1 MSTGDFTHITST
13 IPKLSMIPK
22 LMDDVD
28 SLRTP
33 KVFESKGTSYV
44 VWIKSKKTADIKA
57 LDKKQ
62 YDTIMKQLLARKH
75 EMALESY
82 LDQAKKR
89 HNIVK
94 NEEKLNE
101 GGAAGKGT
109 PSPLD
114 Y

>member
-1 MSTGDFTHITST
+1 
-13 IPKLSMIPK
+13 
-22 LMDDVD
+22 MDDVD
-28 SLRTP
+28 SLTTP
-33 KVFESKGTSYV
+33 MVFESKGTSYV
-44 VWIKSKKTADIKA
+44 VWIKSRKTADNKA

-62 YDTIMKQLLARKH
+62 YDVIMKQLLARKR

-82 LDQAKKR
+82 LDQAKKS
-89 HNIVK
+89 HKIVI

-109 PSPLD
+109 PSPD